1 MQHNLT
7 GQQLGSY
14 KLGDL
19 IGMGGMS
26 AVYESYQTT
35 VRRKVAVKVLPP
47 QFAQQAD
54 YAERFEREVQLAAL
68 LEHPHI
74 LPIYDHGTDEG
85 ISYIVM
91 RLLTGGTLSQRLE
104 FFKRPSLREALQIL
118 RQIGS
123 GLDYAHK
130 QNIIHRDLKA
140 SNVLFDTEGN
150 AYLGDFG
157 IAKLLQ
163 VEKSGLTTT
172 GQAMGTPAYMSPEQW
187 RAESVDARADIYSLG
202 VIAYIL
208 LTDELPFQASTPYAM
223 MHKHLHENAKPPS
236 LVQPNLPP
244 AVNSVMNRVLAKDPT
259 VRYPNASTFVTA
271 LEEAIAEIP
280 TQERLTT
287 GFLGSKTFETLP
299 PVPAGPLDDTRT
311 PFERHQP
318 RRRKNNRW
326 MIGSLLLMGLLMIGF
341 GGLIV
346 LLSNQDDDPTHE
358 NEQFPTITDD
368 SLHVS
373 PNASPAT
380 DETKETPI
388 PTNTPETETATATPA
403 NPLQIT
409 TQTASEVEIL
419 RTIPGLEAQDA
430 AWSPDG
436 ELLALARPEGVYLV
450 SMVDEEVRLLRGHT
464 DDVVTV
470 AFSPDGSKIASGADD
485 NTIRIWETH
494 TGSELSVLRGH
505 DNNVHSVAFSPDGT
519 QLASGGA
526 DGKIWLWNVA
536 DGSGIVLGGHSRS
549 VEEVVFSPDGKWIAS
564 AGSDFMVRIWDVEN
578 RTMLTELV
586 GHTDLV
592 FTVAFNPT
600 GTRLASGSADRTL
613 RIWDVQNGDA
623 LDILEPPTSWITT
636 LRYSPDGSLLAIGG
650 SNGSVRLWDVASD
663 EEIATLQQQPSPV
676 INKLAFNADGT
687 MLVSVSRQGD
697 VKIWALH
704 QDQEA
709 LLDLPVRLTP
719 PVTIN
724 EVILY
729 ESLWTPIEAQF
740 RDLKSPGTAEYEI
753 TIDPTQTLRW
763 NFIWCTA
770 TNELLQTNLD
780 ALTMKFFLNGVD
792 IGSRYWFEYDYTE
805 NDNRCH
811 TWATLVRDW
820 TFPNN
825 TPLDFEIRYTLARTV
840 TDGSSNYAA
849 GEYVQRIRV
858 SPTD

>member
-19 IGMGGMS
+19 IGVGGMS

-35 VRRKVAVKVLPP
+35 VRRKVAIKVLPP

-74 LPIYDHGTDEG
+74 LPIYDHGTNEG

-244 AVNSVMNRVLAKDPT
+244 AVNSVMNRVLAKDPN
-259 VRYPNASTFVTA
+259 VRYPNASTFVNA

-287 GFLGSKTFETLP
+287 GFLGSKTFETMP
-299 PVPAGPLDDTRT
+299 PVPSGPMDDTRT
-311 PFERHQP
+311 PFDRQHPPQ
-318 RRRKNNRW
+318 RKNNRW
-326 MIGSLLLMGLLMIGF
+326 MFASLLIMGLLLIGL
-341 GGLIV
+341 GALIV
-346 LLSNQDDDPTHE
+346 FLSDSDDNNTRQ
-358 NEQFPTITDD
+358 NEQFPTITDS
-368 SLHVS
+368 SLS
-373 PNASPAT
+373 SDPSPAT
-380 DETKETPI
+380 EDARETPI
-388 PTNTPETETATATPA
+388 PTNTPETQTATSTPE

-409 TQTASEVEIL
+409 AKTASQVEVL
-419 RTIPGLEAQDA
+419 RAIPGLEAQDA

-436 ELLALARPEGVYLV
+436 ELLALARPEGVYLI
-450 SMVDEEVRLLRGHT
+450 SLADEEDRLLRGHT
-464 DDVVTV
+464 DDVATV

-485 NTIRIWETH
+485 NTVRIWETT
-494 TGSELSVLRGH
+494 TGAELSVLHGH
-505 DNNVHSVAFSPDGT
+505 ENNVHSLAFSPDGT
-519 QLASGGA
+519 QLVSGGA
-526 DGKIWLWNVA
+526 DGNIWLWDVVN
-536 DGSGIVLGGHSRS
+536 GSGVVLGEHSRS
-549 VEEVVFSPDGKWIAS
+549 VEEVVFSPDGKWVAS
-564 AGSDFMVRIWDVEN
+564 ASSDFLVRVWDVAN
-578 RTMLTELV
+578 RTMLIELA
-586 GHTDLV
+586 GHTYWVYTL
-592 FTVAFNPT
+592 AFNPT
-600 GTRLASGSADRTL
+600 GTRLASGSTDRTV
-613 RIWDVQNGDA
+613 RIWDIQNGET
-623 LDILEPPTSWITT
+623 LDILEPQSSWVTNVK
-636 LRYSPDGSLLAIGG
+636 YSPDGSLLAIGG
-650 SNGSVRLWDVASD
+650 SNGSIRLWDVASD
-663 EEIATLQQQPSPV
+663 EEIAVLQPQDNPV
-676 INKLAFNADGT
+676 INKLAFNTDGT
-687 MLVSVSRQGD
+687 LLVSVSPQGD

-709 LLDLPVRLTP
+709 LLDLPVRLIKPST
-719 PVTIN
+719 VT
-724 EVILY
+724 EVTLY
-729 ESLWTPIEAQF
+729 ESLWTPIQAQF
-740 RDLKSPGTAEYEI
+740 RDLKSPGTASYEI
-753 TIDPTQTLRW
+753 IIDTTQTLRW

-770 TNELLQTNLD
+770 TDDLMQANLA

-805 NDNRCH
+805 NGNRCH
-811 TWATLVRDW
+811 TWSTLVRDW
-820 TFPNN
+820 TFPDNA
-825 TPLDFEIRYTLARTV
+825 PLDFEIRYTLSRTV
-840 TDGSSNYAA
+840 TDGNNNYAP
-849 GEYVQRIRV
+849 GDYVQRIRV
-858 SPTD
+858 SPAD

>member
-259 VRYPNASTFVTA
+259 VR
-271 LEEAIAEIP
+271 
-280 TQERLTT
+280 
-287 GFLGSKTFETLP
+287 
-299 PVPAGPLDDTRT
+299 
-311 PFERHQP
+311 
-318 RRRKNNRW
+318 
-326 MIGSLLLMGLLMIGF
+326 
-341 GGLIV
+341 
-346 LLSNQDDDPTHE
+346 
-358 NEQFPTITDD
+358 
-368 SLHVS
+368 
-373 PNASPAT
+373 
-380 DETKETPI
+380 
-388 PTNTPETETATATPA
+388 
-403 NPLQIT
+403 
-409 TQTASEVEIL
+409 
-419 RTIPGLEAQDA
+419 
-430 AWSPDG
+430 
-436 ELLALARPEGVYLV
+436 
-450 SMVDEEVRLLRGHT
+450 
-464 DDVVTV
+464 
-470 AFSPDGSKIASGADD
+470 
-485 NTIRIWETH
+485 
-494 TGSELSVLRGH
+494 
-505 DNNVHSVAFSPDGT
+505 
-519 QLASGGA
+519 
-526 DGKIWLWNVA
+526 
-536 DGSGIVLGGHSRS
+536 
-549 VEEVVFSPDGKWIAS
+549 
-564 AGSDFMVRIWDVEN
+564 
-578 RTMLTELV
+578 
-586 GHTDLV
+586 
-592 FTVAFNPT
+592 
-600 GTRLASGSADRTL
+600 
-613 RIWDVQNGDA
+613 
-623 LDILEPPTSWITT
+623 
-636 LRYSPDGSLLAIGG
+636 
-650 SNGSVRLWDVASD
+650 
-663 EEIATLQQQPSPV
+663 
-676 INKLAFNADGT
+676 
-687 MLVSVSRQGD
+687 
-697 VKIWALH
+697 
-704 QDQEA
+704 
-709 LLDLPVRLTP
+709 
-719 PVTIN
+719 
-724 EVILY
+724 
-729 ESLWTPIEAQF
+729 
-740 RDLKSPGTAEYEI
+740 
-753 TIDPTQTLRW
+753 
-763 NFIWCTA
+763 
-770 TNELLQTNLD
+770 
-780 ALTMKFFLNGVD
+780 
-792 IGSRYWFEYDYTE
+792 
-805 NDNRCH
+805 
-811 TWATLVRDW
+811 
-820 TFPNN
+820 
-825 TPLDFEIRYTLARTV
+825 
-840 TDGSSNYAA
+840 
-849 GEYVQRIRV
+849 
-858 SPTD
+858 